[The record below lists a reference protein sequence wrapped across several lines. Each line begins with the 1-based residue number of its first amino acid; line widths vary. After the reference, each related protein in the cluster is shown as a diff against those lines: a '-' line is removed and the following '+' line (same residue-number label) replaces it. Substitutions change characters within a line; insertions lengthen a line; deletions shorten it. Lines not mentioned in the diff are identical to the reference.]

1 MSTSVRLFWWLVLIF
16 ATSFAV
22 AVVTWT
28 AGELVGG
35 ADAALDNATLVAFIT
50 AMVSALLLM
59 IIGPNV
65 FHDRFRQT
73 RAPHDGTMG
82 GR

>member
-1 MSTSVRLFWWLVLIF
+1 
-16 ATSFAV
+16 
-22 AVVTWT
+22 
-28 AGELVGG
+28 
-35 ADAALDNATLVAFIT
+35 LDNTTLVAFIT
-50 AMVSALLLM
+50 AVVSALLLM

-73 RAPHDGTMG
+73 RAPDDGTMR

>member
-28 AGELVGG
+28 ASELVGG
-35 ADAALDNATLVAFIT
+35 ADTALDNTTLVAFIT
-50 AMVSALLLM
+50 AVASALLLM

-65 FHDRFRQT
+65 FHDRFRRT
-73 RAPHDGTMG
+73 RAPHDGTMSE
-82 GR
+82 R